1 MGEQRRRWSADHRW
15 QHPGG
20 FCTRAGG
27 AAVRDSGARSME
39 DARAACFGQ
48 LAVPLFWPHRGG
60 WSIKMSR
67 RFLSLLINR
76 VAFFS
81 LGRNRFCSRAR
92 SQSLHICGKRTLI

>member
-20 FCTRAGG
+20 FCTRAGA

-48 LAVPLFWPHRGG
+48 LAVPLFWPTCDQNDREGAT
-60 WSIKMSR
+60 WSQI
-67 RFLSLLINR
+67 L
-76 VAFFS
+76 
-81 LGRNRFCSRAR
+81 LGRPP
-92 SQSLHICGKRTLI
+92 